1 MDRLLTPEEL
11 GQTRK
16 DWIAAGA
23 PVTYTQ
29 YLLSAQQTMTL
40 KAVAEYLDDY
50 CSEETHAACKDRLL
64 RRQCL
69 ICLMGI
75 TRCLSEGKMPGEE

>member
-1 MDRLLTPEEL
+1 MRVLKPCAIAVVIRQHDSARVNPSKIEVALMDAEHA
-11 GQTRK
+11 K
-16 DWIAAGA
+16 
-23 PVTYTQ
+23 
-29 YLLSAQQTMTL
+29 TL

-75 TRCLSEGKMPGEE
+75 TRCLSKGKMPGEE